1 MSNDLQRRR
10 TITRVLARPTLT
22 HVMLQAE
29 LLLHEINT
37 HRIADD
43 MVQADVEA
51 LHLLVANA
59 LLFLDPDGQVRS
71 SDPRTKPW
79 TPPG

>member
-1 MSNDLQRRR
+1 MTNNLSKHPTVR
-10 TITRVLARPTLT
+10 RVLARPTLT

-29 LLLHEINT
+29 LLLHEINS
-37 HRIADD
+37 HRLADD

-59 LLFLDPDGQVRS
+59 LLFLDPDGQIRHA
-71 SDPRTKPW
+71 
-79 TPPG
+79 